1 MSVHG
6 NRVFKVIFRVQIYH
20 SFINYPG
27 FITSLGSALGL
38 SSIYLLRIK
47 KNDWTCNKNYL
58 HRNTKI
64 NLTTYSTTMI
74 NNSLLPQT
82 YFKNNSLLLTNIAVL
97 ETPNFILSGDYIYIF
112 FTNYYNYFLHNYL
125 VF

>member
-47 KNDWTCNKNYL
+47 KMIEL
-58 HRNTKI
+58 AIKI
-64 NLTTYSTTMI
+64 
-74 NNSLLPQT
+74 
-82 YFKNNSLLLTNIAVL
+82 
-97 ETPNFILSGDYIYIF
+97 IYIEIQR
-112 FTNYYNYFLHNYL
+112 
-125 VF
+125 

>member
-47 KNDWTCNKNYL
+47 KMIEL
-58 HRNTKI
+58 AIKI
-64 NLTTYSTTMI
+64 I
-74 NNSLLPQT
+74 
-82 YFKNNSLLLTNIAVL
+82 
-97 ETPNFILSGDYIYIF
+97 
-112 FTNYYNYFLHNYL
+112 
-125 VF
+125 